1 MFITGRN
8 RKVRQEGRQA
18 LTWARGTLGWR
29 GKTRERKKKGRR
41 SGEKMEESG
50 LAELTISGGFV
61 RMRGGFASVFMGSD
75 GAL

>member
-1 MFITGRN
+1 M
-8 RKVRQEGRQA
+8 
-18 LTWARGTLGWR
+18 GTRHAGME
-29 GKTRERKKKGRR
+29 GKTREREKKGRR
-41 SGEKMEESG
+41 RGGKMEESG

>member
-1 MFITGRN
+1 MGTRHAGMEEKKKKK
-8 RKVRQEGRQA
+8 RKKNE
-18 LTWARGTLGWR
+18 
-29 GKTRERKKKGRR
+29 RERGRGR
-41 SGEKMEESG
+41 GEKMEESG

>member
-1 MFITGRN
+1 MGTRHAGMEGRN
-8 RKVRQEGRQA
+8 GS
-18 LTWARGTLGWR
+18 G
-29 GKTRERKKKGRR
+29 RERGE
-41 SGEKMEESG
+41 EKMEESW

>member
-1 MFITGRN
+1 
-8 RKVRQEGRQA
+8 
-18 LTWARGTLGWR
+18 
-29 GKTRERKKKGRR
+29 
-41 SGEKMEESG
+41 MEESR

>member
-1 MFITGRN
+1 M
-8 RKVRQEGRQA
+8 
-18 LTWARGTLGWR
+18 GTQHAGM
-29 GKTRERKKKGRR
+29 GEKQERKGKRR
-41 SGEKMEESG
+41 GEKMEESG

>member
-1 MFITGRN
+1 M
-8 RKVRQEGRQA
+8 
-18 LTWARGTLGWR
+18 GTRHAGMEVK
-29 GKTRERKKKGRR
+29 GEERKA
-41 SGEKMEESG
+41 GEKMEESV